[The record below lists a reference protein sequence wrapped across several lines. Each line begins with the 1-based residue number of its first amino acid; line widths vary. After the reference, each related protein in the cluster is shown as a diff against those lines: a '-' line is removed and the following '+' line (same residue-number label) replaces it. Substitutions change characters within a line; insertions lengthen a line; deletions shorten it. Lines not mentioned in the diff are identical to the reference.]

1 MQILW
6 VVYRVSEAVLQ
17 YLCQLGQL
25 LEDIL
30 RNGKAPQQVFEQV
43 CMRSKEGVRG
53 MDLKS
58 YQAVFVLWSG
68 GGALPGGHVN
78 RRVSSKEG
86 RGGWVLQVTMLAS
99 GR

>member
-30 RNGKAPQQVFEQV
+30 RNGKAPQPVFEQV
-43 CMRSKEGVRG
+43 SATAEGEG
-53 MDLKS
+53 E
-58 YQAVFVLWSG
+58 WT
-68 GGALPGGHVN
+68 GGHM
-78 RRVSSKEG
+78 
-86 RGGWVLQVTMLAS
+86 T
-99 GR
+99 